1 MASQAKAPA
10 ADATLR
16 ILSFLASHRGPVP
29 ASVIAQGLDL
39 PRSTVYQL
47 LAALQ
52 EHGFAVHLPEDR
64 RYGLGVRALELS
76 SGYARQQ
83 PLSLVGR
90 PLVAQL
96 VDQLGESAHLAVLHG
111 RDVVYVVEERA
122 ARRPALVTGVGIRLP
137 SELTASGR
145 ALLSA
150 LPPAQLRALFP
161 DAAAFADRTGRA
173 PRSYRELRDLLQR
186 AARDGYAT
194 EDGEVTEGMASIGV
208 VVRDH
213 LGWPAAGI
221 AVTFPEENIPRARWP
236 EVAAVMNRTATELGR
251 RIGAHA
257 S

>member
-1 MASQAKAPA
+1 MPAPSKAPA
-10 ADATLR
+10 ADAALR

-29 ASVIAQGLDL
+29 ASVIAQSLDL

-64 RYGLGVRALELS
+64 RYGLGVRSLELG

-83 PLSLVGR
+83 PLSLLGR

-161 DAAAFADRTGRA
+161 DAAAFTDRTGRA
-173 PRSYRELRDLLQR
+173 PHSYRELRALLQR
-186 AARDGYAT
+186 AADDGYAT

-221 AVTFPEENIPRARWP
+221 AVTFPRENIPGGRWP
-236 EVAAVMNRTATELGR
+236 EIAAVMNRTASELGR
-251 RIGAHA
+251 RIGGHA

>member
-1 MASQAKAPA
+1 MPSPSKAPA

-29 ASVIAQGLDL
+29 ASVIASALDL

-52 EHGFAVHLPEDR
+52 DHGFAVHLPEDR
-64 RYGLGVRALELS
+64 RYGLGVRAIELG

-83 PLSLVGR
+83 PLSLLGR

-122 ARRPALVTGVGIRLP
+122 ACRPALVTGVGVRLP

-161 DAAAFADRTGRA
+161 DAAAFTDRTGRA
-173 PRSYRELRDLLQR
+173 PRSYRELRGLVQQ
-186 AARDGYAT
+186 AATDGFAT
-194 EDGEVTEGMASIGV
+194 ENGEVTEGMASIGV

-221 AVTFPEENIPRARWP
+221 ALTFPEANIARRDWA
-236 EVAAVMNRTATELGR
+236 EVAATMNKTAAELGR
-251 RIGAHA
+251 RIGGQAA
-257 S
+257 